1 MIRDIGAAAG
11 EIFRYVKSNGPQYV
25 DDIRRKLFQ
34 DDDLLNRAIGWLARE
49 AKITISVEDDREVI
63 SLV

>member
-1 MIRDIGAAAG
+1 MIRDIGTAAG
-11 EIFRYVKSNGPQYV
+11 DIYRYVEGNGPQYM
-25 DDIRRKLFQ
+25 DDLRRKLFQ

-49 AKITISVEDDREVI
+49 AKITISVEDDREVV

>member
-11 EIFRYVKSNGPQYV
+11 EIYRYIEENGPQLM
-25 DDIRRKLFQ
+25 DDLRLKLYQ

-49 AKITISVEDDREVI
+49 AKITISVQDDREVV